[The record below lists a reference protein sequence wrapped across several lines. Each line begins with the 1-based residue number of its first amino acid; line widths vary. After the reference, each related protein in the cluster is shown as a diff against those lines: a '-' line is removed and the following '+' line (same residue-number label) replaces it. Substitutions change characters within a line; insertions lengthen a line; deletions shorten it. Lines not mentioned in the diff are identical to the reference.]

1 MRLKAHALTGRMG
14 GVAQKIA
21 TCARRQSNERA
32 KSCQPNASPYE
43 HHVDMRGSPGA
54 GQIEERA
61 SPVATHAQALVTAAP
76 PRSASH
82 WLQDLRSRQATNAMS
97 HSMHAIHGPVNDEG
111 IGERGYGANLTGSS
125 SKERDQAP
133 GHQLLVVRLVSRLS
147 SGPLRRVIC
156 LHVDVLVAGVRL
168 LNRLLGRRRGAPC
181 RCVTECCG
189 LRGTAGQKS

>member
-61 SPVATHAQALVTAAP
+61 SPVATHAQTLVTAAP
-76 PRSASH
+76 ARSASR
-82 WLQDLRSRQATNAMS
+82 WLQDLRSRQATDETGY
-97 HSMHAIHGPVNDEG
+97 SMHAIYGSVNVLG
-111 IGERGYGANLTGSS
+111 NGEWRYGVNLTGSS
-125 SKERDQAP
+125 SKERDRAP

-147 SGPLRRVIC
+147 SGPLRRVIR

-168 LNRLLGRRRGAPC
+168 LNRLLGRRRGHH
-181 RCVTECCG
+181 
-189 LRGTAGQKS
+189 AGA